1 MGKKEK
7 TVTFTE
13 KYFFIYNTNYPT
25 CSDNVQLSNGVPL
38 VKKIRFRFGAVVL
51 ISLAFLA
58 CGSVGSL
65 VEQSMPSVFPG
76 AEGYGAVTPGGR
88 GGRVIKVTNLNAV
101 GPGSL
106 QEAVSTEGQRIVV
119 FAVSGVIRG
128 PVEIEHGRLT
138 IMGQTAPG
146 AGITIRGPLTT
157 KPGPE
162 LEDIVVRFL
171 RVRPGPHTGF
181 NQDAV
186 SFNNVARCILDHV
199 SLSWGSDENM
209 GLYNAR
215 DITVQ
220 WCALEESDPVGYPDG
235 RPHNVGL
242 LSGPGGTRIS
252 IHHNLFAHHRR
263 RNPAVANGPAD
274 IRNNVFYNFRDGLS
288 HEGHPPNNLG
298 FNIIGNYYKR
308 GPSDS
313 QIFPFCFVKGVSYYL
328 RDNYIDNLGF
338 IQDPWAEAAKM
349 NGLKRYAN
357 RGVRA
362 GSEYPVAKVK
372 THDPREA
379 YKLVLGNAGCFPR
392 DQVSLRTVA
401 EVANSGGAWGRFEP
415 AEGLMAGLQAL
426 FPPADLDGDGM
437 PDEWEISR
445 GLDPEDKS
453 DCAKVMESGYTAV
466 EEYCNMLAAELLAEA
481 GG

>member
-1 MGKKEK
+1 MIGIPRLPDVVR
-7 TVTFTE
+7 TSSYRFTA
-13 KYFFIYNTNYPT
+13 F
-25 CSDNVQLSNGVPL
+25 
-38 VKKIRFRFGAVVL
+38 VL
-51 ISLAFLA
+51 ISLVVLSAVPA
-58 CGSVGSL
+58 KGRAS
-65 VEQSMPSVFPG
+65 QSMLPSFPG

-88 GGRVIKVTNLNAV
+88 GGRVIRVTNLNPV

-106 QEAVSTEGQRIVV
+106 QEAVSATGPRIVV
-119 FAVSGVIRG
+119 FEVSGVIQG
-128 PVEIEHGRLT
+128 PVEIKHGQIT

-157 KPGPE
+157 RPGPE
-162 LEDIVVRFL
+162 LEDIIVRFL

-209 GLYNAR
+209 GIYNTR

-235 RPHNVGL
+235 HPHNVGL

-252 IHHNLFAHHRR
+252 IHHNLFTHHRR

-298 FNIIGNYYKR
+298 FNIIGNFYKR
-308 GPSDS
+308 GPNDPY
-313 QIFPFCFVKGVSYYL
+313 IFPFCFVKGISYYL
-328 RDNYIDNLGF
+328 RDNYIDSVGL
-338 IQDPWAEAAKM
+338 IQDPWAEAGKLH
-349 NGLKRYAN
+349 GLERYSD
-357 RGVRA
+357 RGVKAER
-362 GSEYPVAKVK
+362 EYPVAQVV

-379 YKLVLGNAGCFPR
+379 YKLVLAGAGCFPR
-392 DQVSLRTVA
+392 DRVSLRTVV
-401 EVANSGGAWGRFEP
+401 ETANGTGSWGRFEP
-415 AEGLMAGLQAL
+415 AGGLMEGLQTLS
-426 FPPADLDGDGM
+426 PPVDMDGDGM
-437 PDEWEISR
+437 PDEWERSK
-445 GLDPEDKS
+445 GLDPENGT
-453 DCAKVMESGYTAV
+453 DCNKVLKSGYTAI
-466 EEYCNMLAAELLAEA
+466 EEYCNMLADKLP
-481 GG
+481 GVNNR